1 MSKTL
6 NGAVLHT
13 SKSNPSLIGQVI
25 NAALSPSMTMEQA
38 LETIDNCDLVNAQI
52 TDTLDLIA
60 DAVVNDETRRLDV
73 ANALN
78 LITGVSR
85 FNNEI
90 LMTLASKLAEGKQ

>member
-52 TDTLDLIA
+52 TDTIDLIA
-60 DAVVNDETRRLDV
+60 DAVANDETRRLDV

-78 LITGVSR
+78 LISGVSR
-85 FNNEI
+85 LNNEI
-90 LMTLASKLAEGKQ
+90 LTTLASKLTEGKR

>member
-25 NAALSPSMTMEQA
+25 NAALSPYMTMEQA

>member
-13 SKSNPSLIGQVI
+13 SKSNHSLIGQVI